1 MALDLQA
8 RSMAAQVQANLDEYI
23 ETFQNGMK
31 FVGVSSTDPLV
42 SGATVSGY
50 SDWTAGN
57 IVLYSDKEYL
67 LTATPNIAANWVKF
81 GDDSGGGGPFAAG
94 TGHDS
99 AVLIATPNPED
110 PSVDRTNTVTGAF
123 SAVLAGSRNNIS
135 ATESAAAG
143 GIITISG
150 GGNNFGTGYR
160 QTMTDCENSA
170 SNGYRNTLDSCAQV
184 KALGRS
190 LNLTY
195 CSNGIFAGYD
205 ITCTGTG
212 AEKCEGNALFGRDV
226 SSTASYGL
234 SAGLHIHISNSCAAA
249 IGDNLLTSKYGQT
262 NVGMWNKANNQ
273 AYFVVG
279 SGQSEAARKNCFAAG
294 WDGNGTTEDE
304 RKVIWIGDT
313 KVSEKQIKQLIN
325 GANATLAGNNRF
337 TGQNTFTDTTIC
349 YSNLLQDGNGNA
361 YVTTEDITEVVANP
375 EVYGSEDTLT
385 SLQVGDTKYIVP
397 SGGGGSDS
405 SLKLAIDLWS
415 NGGWS
420 TSKDVT
426 GTVRLFTNLL
436 STSGYSDE
444 GVYAVLLGPPPEELD
459 KLFSSEDQTEWE
471 SYFESLSDDH
481 QCGFGYFNGEIMIDS
496 RFIQSFFANA
506 WDAFTPMALI
516 LKVDDFDENN
526 PAVDWFNN
534 RSYVHI
540 IDLTWADITDALD
553 NGN

>member
-42 SGATVSGY
+42 SGATVSDY
-50 SDWTAGN
+50 SDWAVGN

-81 GDDSGGGGPFAAG
+81 G
-94 TGHDS
+94 
-99 AVLIATPNPED
+99 
-110 PSVDRTNTVTGAF
+110 
-123 SAVLAGSRNNIS
+123 
-135 ATESAAAG
+135 
-143 GIITISG
+143 
-150 GGNNFGTGYR
+150 
-160 QTMTDCENSA
+160 
-170 SNGYRNTLDSCAQV
+170 
-184 KALGRS
+184 
-190 LNLTY
+190 
-195 CSNGIFAGYD
+195 
-205 ITCTGTG
+205 
-212 AEKCEGNALFGRDV
+212 
-226 SSTASYGL
+226 
-234 SAGLHIHISNSCAAA
+234 
-249 IGDNLLTSKYGQT
+249 
-262 NVGMWNKANNQ
+262 
-273 AYFVVG
+273 
-279 SGQSEAARKNCFAAG
+279 
-294 WDGNGTTEDE
+294 
-304 RKVIWIGDT
+304 
-313 KVSEKQIKQLIN
+313 
-325 GANATLAGNNRF
+325 
-337 TGQNTFTDTTIC
+337 
-349 YSNLLQDGNGNA
+349 
-361 YVTTEDITEVVANP
+361 EDITEVVANP

-415 NGGWS
+415 SGGWS

-426 GTVRLFTNLL
+426 GTVGLFTNLL

-459 KLFSSEDQTEWE
+459 KLFRSEDQTEWE

-496 RFIQSFFANA
+496 RFIQSFFAYA

-516 LKVDDFDENN
+516 LKVNDFDENN

-553 NGN
+553 HGN